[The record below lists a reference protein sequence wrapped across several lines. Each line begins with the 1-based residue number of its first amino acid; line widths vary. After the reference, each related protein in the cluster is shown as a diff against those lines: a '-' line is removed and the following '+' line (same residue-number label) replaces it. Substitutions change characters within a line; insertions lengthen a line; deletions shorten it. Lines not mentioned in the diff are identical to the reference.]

1 MTNITNTQQNITLM
15 VNKNNNEILRQTL
28 LVITLLSFAI
38 FIYIMAVMLMI
49 FFTTSSAREQVR
61 YILFAHMLITDLI
74 YLLFSLFLFL
84 VSFYPITFSVSFC
97 YILVTVS
104 STSMKVTPY
113 SLAIMSLERYIA
125 ICFPLRHGEFCT
137 LPRTTIAIGVIWA
150 IGLVPNLADFIVLI
164 LTVDSSFFL
173 VQVRCVRTSL
183 RFTEV
188 QKAIKDFV
196 YISTFS
202 LVGLVIIFTYIR
214 IMVVALKVGSGK
226 ASAFKA
232 GKTVMLHAI
241 QLLLCMAAFSYT
253 IVEIVLKE
261 YASLLPIINF
271 CFFMCLPRFLSPFIY
286 GIKDELFQK
295 NMKKFVFCLAY
306 KCDLGQIPR
315 YNR

>member
-1 MTNITNTQQNITLM
+1 MTNITIPQQNITLM
-15 VNKNNNEILRQTL
+15 VNKNNYEILRQTL
-28 LVITLLSFAI
+28 IAITLLSFVI
-38 FIYIMAVMLMI
+38 FSYIMAVMLTI
-49 FFTTSSAREQVR
+49 FFTNSSAREQVR
-61 YILFAHMLITDLI
+61 YVLFAHMLINDLI

-84 VSFYPITFSVSFC
+84 ASFYPITFPVSFC

-137 LPRTTIAIGVIWA
+137 LQRTTIAIGVIWA
-150 IGLVPNLADFIVLI
+150 IGLIPNLADLIVLT
-164 LTVDSSFFL
+164 LSVDSSFFL
-173 VQVRCVRTSL
+173 VHLRCIRASL

-188 QKAIKDFV
+188 QKAIRDFV

-202 LVGLVIIFTYIR
+202 LVGLIIIFTYIR
-214 IMVVALKVGSGK
+214 IVVVALKVGSGK
-226 ASAFKA
+226 SSAFKA

-241 QLLLCMAAFSYT
+241 QLLFCMAAFSYT
-253 IVEIVLKE
+253 LVEMLLKE

-286 GIKDELFQK
+286 GIKDELFRN
-295 NMKKFVFCLAY
+295 NMKKFVFCIAY
-306 KCDLGQIPR
+306 KCHPGQTPR
-315 YNR
+315 YNG